1 MSFLITFWKSI
12 GVGITP
18 VWDDSLDQD
27 FKIPVILTQGISARS
42 SAGMSMGMTQKQ
54 IFGTYT
60 IHAVSISLLGGHDK
74 DEIAAILNTAGF
86 QR

>member
-1 MSFLITFWKSI
+1 
-12 GVGITP
+12 
-18 VWDDSLDQD
+18 
-27 FKIPVILTQGISARS
+27 
-42 SAGMSMGMTQKQ
+42 MGMTQKQ